1 MLAGLG
7 VVVTGRVPGMSRDDA
22 TAAVERAGGTA
33 QKSVSGNTDLL
44 VVGEGAGRNKAAAAE
59 EKGVRVV
66 DAAAFL
72 RILSGEDAL

>member
-1 MLAGLG
+1 
-7 VVVTGRVPGMSRDDA
+7 MS
-22 TAAVERAGGTA
+22 G
-33 QKSVSGNTDLL
+33 KTDLL

-59 EKGVRVV
+59 ERGVRVV

>member
-1 MLAGLG
+1 
-7 VVVTGRVPGMSRDDA
+7 MSSYFQAAKQAAADA
-22 TAAVERAGGTA
+22 SKRAADMSKKAA
-33 QKSVSGNTDLL
+33 DYSSK
-44 VVGEGAGRNKAAAAE
+44 KAAAAE

>member
-1 MLAGLG
+1 
-7 VVVTGRVPGMSRDDA
+7 MS
-22 TAAVERAGGTA
+22 G
-33 QKSVSGNTDLL
+33 KTDLL
-44 VVGEGAGRNKAAAAE
+44 VVGEGAGRKKAAAAE